1 MTMQLCET
9 DDTEDTVS
17 GRLAEDM
24 QRTAYTG
31 GWLWG
36 VACGFIAGGSFV
48 GMAVWLV
55 SVAAAALA
63 CPSC

>member
-1 MTMQLCET
+1 MTMLLSERDDA
-9 DDTEDTVS
+9 DDTVP

-24 QRTAYTG
+24 QRTAYSG

-36 VACGFIAGGSFV
+36 VLCGFIAGGSTV

-55 SVAAAALA
+55 SLAHAALA
-63 CPSC
+63 YPTC